1 MGTKKKSSR
10 KKVIIVLIILL
21 TIIVLIC
28 GTIAIVVNNK
38 IKSFS
43 KLPDLEELTLNNIA
57 TSEETNCSINVNWN
71 QETCDI
77 SNDIYGLAWADW
89 IDVLPPKELINMLG
103 VSIVRFG
110 GNDFSRFNVKNDTFY
125 KKNGISKLSTSIGDN
140 MSWFMENGTDIIL
153 QINMLGYAK
162 DPVTNEIIE
171 ISSPESAIEYIKNF
185 ENTYK
190 LKIKCVCMDNEPLIW
205 SKTHSDIHPN
215 ATTYDEYCNKF
226 IDYASVIKKFD
237 SSIVIM
243 GPESC
248 NPYYYYKSDAPED
261 KSKGEWLKY
270 FLGVCSTYEDENGI
284 RILDVLTV
292 HRYPIFRSFNSNM
305 ITSSNQNI
313 LDSIRAWWDIDYQYS
328 GDPTVYGNNG
338 TITTLKRLIEEVY
351 PGTKLGITEYNL
363 DFDQNISYDA
373 GVRALWLA
381 DTLGIFAS
389 QGIDY
394 AVYWDIQDSNSIGLI
409 SSAGLK
415 LNECTYGEKN
425 KVFYSFYLM
434 SKYMRGISVSTESDN
449 KNIRVYASIQDD
461 SKNIIIINGNCDSD
475 EVCTLHTG
483 CDDIDN
489 TYLIKSMSITVISIK
504 EGRNYVYRYKV

>member
-1 MGTKKKSSR
+1 MEMKKNPIR
-10 KKVIIVLIILL
+10 KKLIIGLVILL
-21 TIIVLIC
+21 IVIALLGGMMAILIS
-28 GTIAIVVNNK
+28 NK
-38 IKSFS
+38 MKSFS
-43 KLPDLEELTLNNIA
+43 KLPDLEELTLDNIT
-57 TSEETNCSINVNWN
+57 TSEETNCSINVNWD
-71 QETCDI
+71 QKTCDI

-89 IDVLPPKELINMLG
+89 LDTLPPKELIDMLG

-110 GNDFSRFNVKNDTFY
+110 GNDFSRFNVMNDTFY
-125 KKNGISKLSTSIGDN
+125 KKDAISKLSSPIGDD
-140 MSWFMENGTDIIL
+140 MSWFMKNGTDVIL

-162 DPVTNEIIE
+162 DPITNEMIE
-171 ISSPESAIEYIKNF
+171 ISSPESAVEYIRNF
-185 ENTYK
+185 EKIYG
-190 LKIKCVCMDNEPLIW
+190 LKIQYVCMDNEPLIW
-205 SKTHSDIHPN
+205 SKTHADIHAD
-215 ATTYDEYCNKF
+215 ATSYDEYCNKF
-226 IDYASVIKKFD
+226 IDYSSVIKKID

-243 GPESC
+243 GPESS
-248 NPYYYYKSDAPED
+248 NPYYYYNSDSSED
-261 KSKGEWLKY
+261 NSKGEWLKY
-270 FLGVCSTYEDENGI
+270 FLGVCSKYEDENGI

-313 LDSIRAWWDIDYQYS
+313 LDSIRAWWDKDYQYS
-328 GDPTVYGNNG
+328 GDPTVYGSNG
-338 TITTLKRLIEEVY
+338 TMTTLKSLIEEVY

-394 AVYWDIQDSNSIGLI
+394 AVYWDMQDSNSAGLI
-409 SSAGLK
+409 SSEGLK
-415 LNECTYGEKN
+415 INKSTYGEKN

-434 SKYMRGISVSTESDN
+434 SKYMRGISVRTESDN
-449 KNIRVYASIQDD
+449 KNIRVYASRQDD

-475 EVCTLHTG
+475 EVCTLQTG

-489 TYLIKSMSITVISIK
+489 NYLIESMSITVISMK
-504 EGRNYVYRYKV
+504 EGSNYVYRYKV